1 MEHPF
6 INESTLSEKSI
17 EELQESIS
25 SLTTKLSFSSRT
37 GNQSVTN
44 QILMAIE
51 SHRTVMQKK
60 LNALFNKENIKD
72 QIHIES
78 GKTR

>member
-25 SLTTKLSFSSRT
+25 SLTTKLSFS